1 MQFQPA
7 VLNAITTSAARY
19 GVSPEAMQRIAWLES
34 RGNPAARNPNSS
46 AGGLFQFIDSTAQQ
60 YGLKNKFD
68 VNASADAGARLAR
81 DNAAGLRK
89 VLGREP
95 TAGELYLAHQ
105 QGLGGA
111 RKLLANP
118 GARAVDVVGA
128 DAVRLNGGNENMT
141 AGEFA
146 GLWMKKAGDVP
157 ASQPAPA
164 GGPQMTGLLGSIQ
177 QMTPFQ
183 PPKDERKF
191 TEKLRDSA
199 ADGSLWDALAVGF
212 NTLRMDP
219 DDGLAQAAQ
228 RRMAGRQQDA
238 RANATA
244 DWLRQ
249 NGREDLAAAIQAGA
263 DPSSA
268 VQVMMQGSQQARE
281 RNATAEWMRAN
292 GREDLANAIEAG
304 VIDGAAAFKAMQP
317 EAQDQTAAMQNYQAM
332 IDMGVPQDQ
341 AMERAFGGG
350 GVNVTV
356 NSGSEV
362 GTIPQGYELFTD
374 PETGDRSMRPVVGGP
389 EDTSK
394 ADAKKEQN
402 NSTATEVIT
411 SAAARAREA
420 AAQREFGGFGQGVA
434 AQLPWTDSAEVARQV
449 EVLKSNAK
457 VENLQA
463 MRAASP
469 TGGALGAVSD
479 SENAMLAAKAGALDP
494 SSPTFLRDLDDYE
507 RTLLRIVHG
516 KDAGDAIFQQT
527 RQMQDGPTDDDLLKK
542 YGG

>member
-1 MQFQPA
+1 MQSLRSGIFSTANALGMDPLDLATIISYETAGTFDPTKAGPTTQWGQHRGLIQFGQPQA
-7 VLNAITTSAARY
+7 KQY
-19 GVSPEAMQRIAWLES
+19 GVDFSSPDAAMATQFGPDGAIVRYYKDAGWKPGMGMLD
-34 RGNPAARNPNSS
+34 AYS
-46 AGGLFQFIDSTAQQ
+46 A
-60 YGLKNKFD
+60 
-68 VNASADAGARLAR
+68 VNAGRVGRYNASDA
-81 DNAAGLRK
+81 NN
-89 VLGREP
+89 
-95 TAGELYLAHQ
+95 
-105 QGLGGA
+105 GGA
-111 RKLLANP
+111 PGTVRDKVEKQMGPHRAKAMALL
-118 GARAVDVVGA
+118 
-128 DAVRLNGGNENMT
+128 GNDYQPSPQNM
-141 AGEFA
+141 
-146 GLWMKKAGDVP
+146 
-157 ASQPAPA
+157 QPA
-164 GGPQMTGLLGSIQ
+164 GGPQMTGLLGSIP

-191 TEKLRDSA
+191 TEKLRDGA

-219 DDGLAQAAQ
+219 DEGLAQAAQ

-268 VQVMMQGSQQARE
+268 VQVMMQGSQQSRE

-374 PETGDRSMRPVVGGP
+374 PETGARSMRPVVGGP

-411 SAAARAREA
+411 SAAGRAREA
-420 AAQREFGGFGQGVA
+420 AAQRQFGGFGQGVA

-516 KDAGDAIFQQT
+516 KDAGDAIFSQT